1 MVLISKKASPA
12 AAMIEVAYRDGTK
25 KKYNIDYSGVN
36 FNEIELTGV
45 SFQTPTPAGT
55 YNIVNPTV
63 DGDTLMHSIDVDIY
77 AGSIS
82 MSGGTVSVPLLLRPL
97 YEPVKKDI
105 SNTDDPTKNT
115 TNMIHRIWFDMIP
128 STPSYSKHNFEL
140 KWDDVTQAITMY
152 LKQGAVPLYVG
163 ETVEIT
169 IHAELRMP
177 YFDTSNN
184 TNIREFTFTFTVT
197 GDTP

>member
-45 SFQTPTPAGT
+45 SFQTPTPAGAYDIDPST
-55 YNIVNPTV
+55 TV
-63 DGDTLMHSIDVDIY
+63 SGETLMHSIATATGIY

-82 MSGGTVSVPLLLRPL
+82 MSNNVPQPLLIRPL
-97 YEPVKKDI
+97 YKPAKEDI
-105 SNTDDPTKNT
+105 SDADDPTKNT
-115 TNMIHRIWFDMIP
+115 TNMIHRIWFDMH
-128 STPSYSKHNFEL
+128 TPNLVTNTSYSKDNFEL
-140 KWDDVTQAITMY
+140 KWRDDTQAITMY
-152 LKQGAVPLYVG
+152 LKQGAVPLYDG

-169 IHAELRMP
+169 IHA
-177 YFDTSNN
+177 NW
-184 TNIREFTFTFTVT
+184 
-197 GDTP
+197 